1 MGTLGVE
8 CSHAIIYYNPE
19 YYSISNNNSCN
30 VATVASVPEGV
41 IGLYT
46 YIHTNSASCLIVN
59 CSYCYKYNNL
69 IAVPLLQV

>member
-41 IGLYT
+41 IGLYP
-46 YIHTNSASCLIVN
+46 YIHTWYKLCIV
-59 CSYCYKYNNL
+59 SYREL
-69 IAVPLLQV
+69 LLLLQV